1 MLGLG
6 KDAMDSVVPVK
17 ADSMSEL
24 VLGRSD
30 DQLLNVKMTNSRMRY
45 VNDRNGWEA
54 ILQRIVICIDDLTEE

>member
-1 MLGLG
+1 
-6 KDAMDSVVPVK
+6 MDSVVPVK

-30 DQLLNVKMTNSRMRY
+30 DQLLNVKMTNGRMRY

-54 ILQRIVICIDDLTEE
+54 ILLCIVICIDGLTEE